1 MEESRIQGVLD
12 KMVAA
17 GMEVATTN
25 ASDLFTNEFIDMS
38 IGFAE

>member
-1 MEESRIQGVLD
+1 
-12 KMVAA
+12 
-17 GMEVATTN
+17 MEVATTN